1 MAVDDGALIPSNL
14 LASATGFRVM
24 AIAILCA
31 LLCGAPTLRF
41 YLLFQSMCAVAE
53 PRWFQQDVI
62 VVVENP
68 SDQRN
73 VERLQLAC
81 HVFGAEL
88 RLVQDAK
95 PQDPRCRKSLD
106 LVKEGYDSN
115 FRISNSTTNCM
126 KELREKGVR
135 SVATALDEHS
145 VSIYDTCFDC
155 GKIALW
161 FGQEKHGLTD
171 EAIAAAHE
179 RVFIPMAGMVQSLN
193 VAASAAVILAE
204 VYRIEGRCQWAR
216 VGCPE
221 VQVARQRVFKFP
233 VQKWPADKLDAKES
247 TGGYAQDV
255 VDKTSH
261 LESAR
266 MEKFMAIARKR
277 QRGLVVVLH
286 DPDRLDAGAML
297 RACDAFGVAE
307 VHFVFEAT
315 KAFDPLANRQ
325 VMKSEGSN
333 LWVCSR
339 VFHKAGDCF
348 EHLTQRGFTHALL
361 SPDPQQP
368 SEMVFESRLGLEPQ
382 VALWLGRPPALFMMR
397 LGLPGAGKALAAS
410 NFVALVLAEL
420 VRQRRTLEVLA
431 QGGLSSSSFLN
442 SGSAT
447 CWRFT
452 PDEQL
457 SYLNWCTAVH
467 AKRHPS
473 VSQGSEGF
481 EGGVAMSPEYERLG
495 RLRAELAR
503 QGW

>member
-204 VYRIEGRCQWAR
+204 V
-216 VGCPE
+216 
-221 VQVARQRVFKFP
+221 ARQRVFKFP

-420 VRQRRTLEVLA
+420 VRQR
-431 QGGLSSSSFLN
+431 GLSSSSFLN

>member
-204 VYRIEGRCQWAR
+204 
-216 VGCPE
+216 
-221 VQVARQRVFKFP
+221 VARQRVFKFP

>member
-204 VYRIEGRCQWAR
+204 V
-216 VGCPE
+216 
-221 VQVARQRVFKFP
+221 ARQRVFKFP

-420 VRQRRTLEVLA
+420 VRQRRRSCSRVFSCRRT
-431 QGGLSSSSFLN
+431 QRN

>member
-204 VYRIEGRCQWAR
+204 V
-216 VGCPE
+216 
-221 VQVARQRVFKFP
+221 ARQRVFKFP

-420 VRQRRTLEVLA
+420 VRQRRRSCSRVFSCRRT
-431 QGGLSSSSFLN
+431 QSGLSSSSFLN